1 MVGLNRLA
9 LLAGALLA
17 AAGVTLGAFG
27 AHGLR
32 DMLDAERLDWWHTA
46 VSYQMWHAIGLIA
59 LAAARLDRPRLIAAL
74 LCIGTLVFSGSLYLM
89 ALTGWRWLGMIVPIG
104 GATLIAGWAVLAWS
118 AIRSREE

>member
-104 GATLIAGWAVLAWS
+104 GATLIAGWSVLAWS
-118 AIRSREE
+118 AVRSREE

>member
-104 GATLIAGWAVLAWS
+104 GATLIAGWSVLAWI
-118 AIRSREE
+118 AVRSREE